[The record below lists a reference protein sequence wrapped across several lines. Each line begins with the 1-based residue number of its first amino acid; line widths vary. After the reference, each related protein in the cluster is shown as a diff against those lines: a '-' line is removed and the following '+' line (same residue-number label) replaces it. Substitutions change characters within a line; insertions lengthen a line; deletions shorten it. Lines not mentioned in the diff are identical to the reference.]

1 MRSNGLALH
10 GTHGIYRLHREAPSL
25 PSNVDTTSRSRRP
38 SEVREKSLPPLGAPP
53 AGVDAGDDPQM
64 FTNDD
69 DKSRTVVKHSLVVAV
84 VGAAIVVAGL
94 AGCSHGTKSSASS
107 TVRPLSSNASVVFSP
122 VTASTSATPGP
133 SLARVVIDGQ
143 DQNVQG
149 NVTCATVGGN
159 VTITIGLGTTGI
171 VAVVSDSDP
180 PVVHSV
186 ALGNVNGM
194 TLGYQEAI
202 SDTEAQASRN
212 GKSYKI
218 TGNAAGVDQSYPK
231 PFEIDV
237 TCP

>member
-1 MRSNGLALH
+1 MRRNGLALH
-10 GTHGIYRLHREAPSL
+10 GTHGIYGLHNGAPSPPSNADTTSGLRRPRTGGKSL
-25 PSNVDTTSRSRRP
+25 PS
-38 SEVREKSLPPLGAPP
+38 LWAPP
-53 AGVDAGDDPQM
+53 VGVEAGDDPVM

-94 AGCSHGTKSSASS
+94 AGCSNGTKSSVSS
-107 TVRPLSSNASVVFSP
+107 TVSSLSSKASLVFSP
-122 VTASTSATPGP
+122 ETASASATPGP

-159 VTITIGLGTTGI
+159 VTITIGQGTTGV

-194 TLGYQEAI
+194 TLGYQEGV
-202 SDTEAQASRN
+202 SDAEAQASRN
-212 GKSYKI
+212 GNSYKI
-218 TGNAAGVDQSYPK
+218 TGTAAGVDKSYPK
-231 PFEIDV
+231 AFEIDV